1 MGVQLGDLLE
11 GKDVALDSLSGKILA
26 IDMFNF
32 LYQFLAT
39 IRGPDGLLL
48 TTSQGVVTSHLV
60 GLFGR
65 LTRLMEYDIKCV
77 CVFDGVSPALK
88 DEERKRRKE
97 LKQQA
102 QIEYDLAIQAGDL
115 AQAKK
120 LASRTSSLTSEM
132 IADTKELCVALGLPV
147 VQAPSEGEAQ
157 AAYLVKKGLVHFVA
171 SQDTDALLFGAP
183 FVLKNVSIMGKKKQA
198 RTLAYQTVSPQ
209 VYCLS
214 DILRTHGLSQRQLIL
229 IGMLCGT
236 DFNKGG
242 MKGIGP
248 KNALKKV
255 RELYVGRQT
264 VTADGIIQC
273 TLSPSDEKQ
282 LLDAFFSE
290 IGWTD
295 SFSFDYWQV
304 IDLFEHMPVVDVEP
318 LSWSA
323 INKHAVEQ
331 LLCQKYEFTPQRV
344 TEGLSRIRQTVQRGL
359 GDFF

>member
-11 GKDVALDSLSGKILA
+11 GKEVALESLSGKIIA

-48 TTSQGVVTSHLV
+48 TTSSGVVTSHLV

-77 CVFDGVSPALK
+77 CVFDGVAPALK

-102 QIEYDLAIQAGDL
+102 QVDYDLAIQAGDL

-132 IADTKELCVALGLPV
+132 IADAKELCIALGLPV
-147 VQAPSEGEAQ
+147 IQAPSEGEAQ
-157 AAYLVKKGLVHFVA
+157 AASLVKKGIVHYVA

-183 FVLKNVSIMGKKKQA
+183 YVLKNVSIMGKKKQA
-198 RTLAYQTVSPQ
+198 RTLSYQTVSPQ
-209 VYCLS
+209 IYCLS

-242 MKGIGP
+242 IKGIGP

-255 RELYVGRQT
+255 RELYVARQT
-264 VTADGIIQC
+264 VLPSGEIVC
-273 TLSPSDEKQ
+273 TLSAQEEKQ

-290 IGWTD
+290 IGWA
-295 SFSFDYWQV
+295 SIFSFDYQEV
-304 IDLFEHMPVVDVEP
+304 LDLFEHIPVLDSVSV
-318 LSWSA
+318 SWTA
-323 INKHAVEQ
+323 VRPEAVEK
-331 LLCQKYEFTPQRV
+331 LLCTKYEFTPERV
-344 TEGLSRIRQTVQRGL
+344 KEGLSRIKQTVQRGL
-359 GDFF
+359 GEFF